1 MRMGSQS
8 AGSAVEPPD
17 VWGSDGGAREAG
29 HAHRDGEEGGGEPR
43 DRHGLRR
50 AAGGGGWY
58 GEQRGTIARAEAAAD
73 AAPPNPSVHAP
84 SAPPTV
90 TENEVVRAGN
100 KTGKVSGQRARVASK
115 ASASATSSV
124 ESVR

>member
-8 AGSAVEPPD
+8 AGSAVEPRD

-29 HAHRDGEEGGGEPR
+29 HAHRDVEEGGGDPR

-100 KTGKVSGQRARVASK
+100 KAGKVSGQRASK

>member
-8 AGSAVEPPD
+8 AGSAVEPRD

-29 HAHRDGEEGGGEPR
+29 HAHRDVEEGGGDPR

-50 AAGGGGWY
+50 AAGGGGRD
-58 GEQRGTIARAEAAAD
+58 GEQGSIARAEAAAD
-73 AAPPNPSVHAP
+73 AAPPKPSVHSP

-90 TENEVVRAGN
+90 TKNEVVRAGN
-100 KTGKVSGQRARVASK
+100 KAGKVSGQRASK